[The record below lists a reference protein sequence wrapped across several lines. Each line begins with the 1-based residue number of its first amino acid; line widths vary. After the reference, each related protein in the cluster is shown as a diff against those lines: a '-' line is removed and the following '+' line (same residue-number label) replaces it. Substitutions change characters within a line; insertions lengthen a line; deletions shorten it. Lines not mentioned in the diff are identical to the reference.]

1 MGVQGTV
8 SNKVQAAA
16 RHSGRDDLLYQPAGQ
31 IVGMVK
37 QIRPA
42 ADVLDEMVRGAIE
55 VIEGLQRQ
63 KVTISIAT

>member
-1 MGVQGTV
+1 MGVQGIV
-8 SNKVQAAA
+8 SDRVQSAA
-16 RHSGRDDLLYQPAGQ
+16 RQSGRDDLLYQPAGQ

-42 ADVLDEMVRGAIE
+42 ADVVDDMVRGAIE

-63 KVTISIAT
+63 KVTIAL

>member
-16 RHSGRDDLLYQPAGQ
+16 RHSGREDLLYQPAGQ

-37 QIRPA
+37 AIRPA
-42 ADVLDEMVRGAIE
+42 ADVVDDMVRGAIE

-63 KVTISIAT
+63 KVTISIST